1 MTNKLKLLTASLLIF
16 SVACT
21 DQGELDAIQYK
32 MVNNSEH
39 KITLTVESRN
49 FPAEV
54 ILQDGKSYEW
64 ICPTE
69 HGSYFMPFMFTGK
82 GEIRVEYDDS
92 YVTVFSHREGNQRT
106 PLWESNYVKQKTGK
120 HKYLYTYTFTKED
133 YENAVNP

>member
-1 MTNKLKLLTASLLIF
+1 MTNRFKFLTACLLML
-16 SVACT
+16 SVSCT
-21 DQGELDAIQYK
+21 DRGELDFIQYK

-49 FPAEV
+49 YPAVV
-54 ILQDGKSYEW
+54 ILQNGESYEW

-69 HGSYFMPFMFTGK
+69 HGSYFMPFMFTGE

-92 YVTVFSHREGNQRT
+92 YVTVFSHREVNQRT
-106 PLWESNYVKQKTGK
+106 PLLESNYEKLKTGK
-120 HKYLYTYTFTKED
+120 HEYLYTYTFTKED